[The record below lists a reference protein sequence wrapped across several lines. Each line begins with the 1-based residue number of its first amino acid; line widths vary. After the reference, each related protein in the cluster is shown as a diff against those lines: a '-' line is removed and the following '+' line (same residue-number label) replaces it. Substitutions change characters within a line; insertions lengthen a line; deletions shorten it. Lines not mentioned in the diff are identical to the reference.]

1 MAMNNEEIIKEFL
14 KDVDFKKLTPE
25 QITGQNGL
33 IQQLTKMIIETAM
46 NAEMTDHLGYEKSEK
61 VKFQPGITG
70 TEKVLKKSLQA
81 TGKLK

>member
-1 MAMNNEEIIKEFL
+1 MAMNNEGIIKELL

-46 NAEMTDHLGYEKSEK
+46 NAEMTDHLGYEKVKK
-61 VKFQPGITG
+61 VQFQPEITG
-70 TEKVLKKSLQA
+70 TGKALKKSLQA